1 MSEQN
6 NNEELELDVNKLMQV
21 RKEKLDELQKAGK
34 NPFEV
39 TKYDIENYSKQ
50 IKDNYE
56 EYEQKAGRGIAVGIK
71 IK

>member
-39 TKYDIENYSKQ
+39 TKYDIPPPPLFLLSPQ
-50 IKDNYE
+50 ISS
-56 EYEQKAGRGIAVGIK
+56 IV
-71 IK
+71 